1 MSMNAKQSSVTPEEW
16 QSFTTQIETIC
27 ADILMTSRETC
38 AGLKSLG
45 DGFDRL
51 GEQMTMQEEEAK
63 ADRKRIHESLTA
75 QREEGIKGLREQM
88 AIQAEAER
96 ECLCDKLSDLGDMLD
111 DIARLSRGAD
121 E

>member
-1 MSMNAKQSSVTPEEW
+1 MRDD
-16 QSFTTQIETIC
+16 F
-27 ADILMTSRETC
+27 DR
-38 AGLKSLG
+38 LG

-51 GEQMTMQEEEAK
+51 GEGLDRLAMQEEEAK

-88 AIQAEAER
+88 AIQAETER
-96 ECLCDKLSDLGDMLD
+96 ECLCDMLD